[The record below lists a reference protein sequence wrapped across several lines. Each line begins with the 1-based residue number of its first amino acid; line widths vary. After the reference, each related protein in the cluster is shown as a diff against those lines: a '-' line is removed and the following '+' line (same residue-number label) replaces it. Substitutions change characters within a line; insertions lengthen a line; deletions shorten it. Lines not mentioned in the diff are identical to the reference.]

1 MPLNDSDRLHKI
13 RERKAQLEKQEKAII
28 NREKEKARKI
38 ETRRKIIIGGIVEK
52 YLPLFGILEP
62 KRTKEENEIE
72 FALVANFFEK
82 LVRDKNMV
90 DWLLGDESSPPPKS
104 RK

>member
-1 MPLNDSDRLHKI
+1 MPLTDSDRLQKI
-13 RERKAQLEKQEKAII
+13 KERKAQLEKQEKAII

-72 FALVANFFEK
+72 FAIVANFFEK
-82 LVRDKNMV
+82 LVREKNMV
-90 DWLLGDESSPPPKS
+90 EWLLEDEPERP